1 MGRRAIV
8 WRVDVA
14 MNHANDMPVVV
25 TAAPPGIAETALFG
39 PIGESDE
46 LPEFFPADDH
56 DPLEDQ
62 VDDDVNSYLLGLIDD
77 DDEERDDEA
86 MLALLAELGVDLG
99 PPDELE
105 KPSAADGRDRQLL
118 AVIDVVEEGGPEMS
132 ADPSTL

>member
-8 WRVDVA
+8 RRVDVA

-25 TAAPPGIAETALFG
+25 TAARPGIAETDLFD
-39 PIGESDE
+39 PIGEFDKLS
-46 LPEFFPADDH
+46 EFFPAGDH

-62 VDDDVNSYLLGLIDD
+62 VDDAVDGYLLGLIDD

-99 PPDELE
+99 PPDEQE
-105 KPSAADGRDRQLL
+105 EPSASDPRDRQLL
-118 AVIDVVEEGGPEMS
+118 AVIDVVEEDGPDMS